1 MQHSGAADGPVSA
14 TVSQIHA
21 GCKQTSSSA
30 AAVDETA
37 GAGAGAGARQQPG
50 RPPIAR
56 VADEPAAAFL
66 RRGSRGWLSLSRAS
80 SGADRAVGT
89 GLRKR
94 GRRRPFHAGAQ
105 ASGMLRFDQKHK
117 RAERDVSG
125 CRQDRAG
132 AGRAPAFGRGCR
144 TNQSRCTKVTTAFF
158 ADVTGAPQAAE
169 PDSPRPKR
177 LPPKSS
183 LCRGCTKSR

>member
-1 MQHSGAADGPVSA
+1 MQHSAAADGRVSA

-30 AAVDETA
+30 AAVDEAVGA

-80 SGADRAVGT
+80 SGADPAVGT

-94 GRRRPFHAGAQ
+94 EIGR
-105 ASGMLRFDQKHK
+105 ASG
-117 RAERDVSG
+117 
-125 CRQDRAG
+125 
-132 AGRAPAFGRGCR
+132 
-144 TNQSRCTKVTTAFF
+144 
-158 ADVTGAPQAAE
+158 
-169 PDSPRPKR
+169 
-177 LPPKSS
+177 
-183 LCRGCTKSR
+183 